1 MKAQKIAFDKNPYY
15 VYRIGR
21 NNSVMNQRNEKY
33 KDIFKMREKQEE
45 LFKKYNKYEEFK
57 EVLLTIKMEE
67 FLTRAISA
75 KTEISLEMFEI
86 IKEKFR
92 DFDYS
97 VFNLEKIEKIKNLYD
112 KIIKMS
118 DKEFLIYADKV
129 KKAGQNG

>member
-1 MKAQKIAFDKNPYY
+1 M
-15 VYRIGR
+15 
-21 NNSVMNQRNEKY
+21 
-33 KDIFKMREKQEE
+33 
-45 LFKKYNKYEEFK
+45 FKKYNKYEEFK

-97 VFNLEKIEKIKNLYD
+97 VFNLGKIEKIKNLYD

>member
-1 MKAQKIAFDKNPYY
+1 
-15 VYRIGR
+15 
-21 NNSVMNQRNEKY
+21 
-33 KDIFKMREKQEE
+33 
-45 LFKKYNKYEEFK
+45 
-57 EVLLTIKMEE
+57 MEE